1 MKILIEVN
9 ITEAE
14 LNALQ
19 AIDQANQTDAPL
31 HKLTDLEARFGKD
44 MLEKLEAIGMFDWEY
59 DEWVKDVL
67 YTVSSMGYRTLSSAI
82 QSGILKGEVSSPT

>member
-19 AIDQANQTDAPL
+19 AINQANQTDAPI
-31 HKLTDLEARFGKD
+31 HTQTALEARFGKD

-59 DEWVKDVL
+59 DDFVKDVL
-67 YTVSSMGYRTLSSAI
+67 YTISTMGYRTLSAAI
-82 QSGILKGEVSSPT
+82 QSGILSSPD

>member
-19 AIDQANQTDAPL
+19 AIDQANQTDASL
-31 HKLTDLEARFGKD
+31 HTQTALEARFGKD
-44 MLEKLEAIGMFDWEY
+44 MVGKLEAIGMFDWEY

-82 QSGILKGEVSSPT
+82 QSGILSSPD